1 MINSS
6 QQGKRKMKCDTYA
19 NRYVIIWCD
28 FSTFSSPVANLEAT
42 YGGWPHIVH
51 KMGKAWRMAQQEMSK
66 LDFVCM
72 RNYYCVR
79 QLRRGNCLLQQQ
91 ELVVLTN
98 WGIFYCARV
107 GQIGKVLHYLK
118 RQRKKQLLTPGK
130 YHEHFFTEKST
141 SDKDLTDHE
150 IEKKQDY
157 CINRSEHSGKCKHCP
172 NQKNHQTAS
181 CCDWMLL

>member
-6 QQGKRKMKCDTYA
+6 QQDKRKMKCDTYA

-51 KMGKAWRMAQQEMSK
+51 KMGKAWRMARQEMSI

-79 QLRRGNCLLQQQ
+79 QLRLGNCLLQQQ

-107 GQIGKVLHYLK
+107 GQMGESSALFETPKKEAAPDTWKISWTLFHWKNLHQRSHRPRNREETRLLYK
-118 RQRKKQLLTPGK
+118 QVWTQRK
-130 YHEHFFTEKST
+130 
-141 SDKDLTDHE
+141 
-150 IEKKQDY
+150 
-157 CINRSEHSGKCKHCP
+157 
-172 NQKNHQTAS
+172 
-181 CCDWMLL
+181 M

>member
-6 QQGKRKMKCDTYA
+6 QQGKRKMKCDTHA

-51 KMGKAWRMAQQEMSK
+51 KMGKAWRMAQQEMSI

-79 QLRRGNCLLQQQ
+79 QLRLGNCLLQQQ

-107 GQIGKVLHYLK
+107 GQMGESSALFETPKKKSSSWHLENIMNTFSLK
-118 RQRKKQLLTPGK
+118 
-130 YHEHFFTEKST
+130 KST
-141 SDKDLTDHE
+141 SK
-150 IEKKQDY
+150 I
-157 CINRSEHSGKCKHCP
+157 S
-172 NQKNHQTAS
+172 QTTKS
-181 CCDWMLL
+181 RRNKTTV